1 MRGLLKEFK
10 EFILNGDII
19 SLSTGFIIANA
30 FTELIS
36 SFTSVFLTPLITLAT
51 NGIAFQ
57 DLSFTILQTQF
68 FYGRFVNSLIIFL
81 MTGLVLFLLLKAYNS
96 LRASMNLKTVE
107 KAQGTDDLL
116 KDIRDILQKQTKK

>member
-1 MRGLLKEFK
+1 MRNLIKEFK

-30 FTELIS
+30 FTQLIS

-57 DLSFTILQTQF
+57 DLSFTIFQTQF
-68 FYGRFVNSLIIFL
+68 FYGRFINSLIIFL
-81 MTGLVLFLLLKAYNS
+81 LTGLVLFLLLKAYNK
-96 LRASMNLKTVE
+96 LRASMNLGSVS
-107 KAQGTDDLL
+107 KAEGTDDLL
-116 KDIRDILQKQTKK
+116 IDIRNILRSQQKK